1 MNTEPIHGTYSL
13 EKRGNLIVCFYSE
26 GFNLAG
32 VKAITNDIL
41 ALAED
46 LDLWA
51 LYQKPDSTAGIV
63 HNAIKAMM
71 DGYVRFQNAGCVAA
85 AIQENSIFVRA
96 GTSHRPHTLKMPIKI
111 DKSEEELLLW
121 LQAQLSVNESIN
133 RASAQLKSNQ
143 CVFLFAY
150 AF

>member
-1 MNTEPIHGTYSL
+1 MNIEPVHGTYSL
-13 EKRGNLIVCFYSE
+13 EKRDNLIVCFYSE

-41 ALAED
+41 KLAKD
-46 LDLWA
+46 LDMWV

-63 HNAIKAMM
+63 HNAIEEMM
-71 DGYVRFQNAGCVAA
+71 NGYVRFQNAGCVAA

-96 GTSHRPHTLKMPIKI
+96 GSPHRPPSLKMPIRI

-121 LQAQLSVNESIN
+121 LRTHLSNNQAIN
-133 RASAQLKSNQ
+133 RATA
-143 CVFLFAY
+143 
-150 AF
+150 

>member
-13 EKRGNLIVCFYSE
+13 EKRENLIICFYSE

-32 VKAITNDIL
+32 VKALTNDIL
-41 ALAED
+41 ALAKD

-63 HNAIKAMM
+63 HNAIEEMM
-71 DGYVRFQNAGCVAA
+71 NGYVRFQQAGCVAA

-96 GTSHRPHTLKMPIKI
+96 GTPHRPPTLRMPIKI

-121 LQAQLSVNESIN
+121 LQKHLP
-133 RASAQLKSNQ
+133 RNQ
-143 CVFLFAY
+143 IVTRVTA
-150 AF
+150 